1 MVEQRMAAEG
11 GGVSGWAG
19 GVVASRAFQGV
30 VLGSIVLGGLI
41 VGLETIPSV
50 HDAAGGV
57 LRAIDKAVIAV
68 FVVEALLKIVA
79 AGSRPMRYF
88 GDPWN
93 LFDFAITVVCVLP
106 LDGQF
111 AQVLRLARVA
121 RSLRLIKALPRLQL
135 IVGALLRSLPSFGWI
150 TLLLLLLLYVYSVMA
165 VALFGKND
173 PERFGSLWASMLT
186 MFGILTLEGWVDIMR
201 DQMNGIAPPDG
212 GEPLHRSPVAA
223 PFFFVSFILSGTMVF
238 LNLLVGVIVNSLSEG
253 AAEAAAEAQRSPLPS
268 IEAADG
274 SHAPTIP
281 DRLARLEASLDAT
294 LAEIRALREQAGGRR

>member
-1 MVEQRMAAEG
+1 MTGTG
-11 GGVSGWAG
+11 GISGWAG
-19 GVVASRAFQGV
+19 RVVSSRAFQGT
-30 VLGSIVLGGLI
+30 VLGSIIAGGLI

-50 HDAAGGV
+50 SKVAGNA
-57 LRAIDKAVIAV
+57 LRAIDALVIAV
-68 FVVEALLKIVA
+68 FVVEAVLKIAA
-79 AGSRPMRYF
+79 AGRRPMRYF

-121 RSLRLIKALPRLQL
+121 RSPRLQL

-150 TLLLLLLLYVYSVMA
+150 TLLLVILLYVYSVMG

-173 PERFGSLWASMLT
+173 PSRFGSLWASMLT

-201 DQMNGIAPPDG
+201 DQMSGIPPEDG
-212 GEPLHRSPVAA
+212 GEIVHRSPVAA
-223 PFFFVSFILSGTMVF
+223 PVFFVSFILSGTMVF

-253 AAEAAAEAQRSPLPS
+253 AAEAAEEAEREKRSPLPS
-268 IEAADG
+268 IEAVDG
-274 SHAPTIP
+274 PHAPTIA

-294 LAEIRALREQAGGRR
+294 LAEIRALRESARRPG